1 MNETGILTSE
11 PAITPGGPGA
21 EGVAL
26 ERLEAQICELAG
38 HLAAATCRFLLLVGE
53 FDARRGWAGWDLP
66 SCAAWLA
73 WRCQLAPGTARE
85 HVRVARALREL
96 PATRAE
102 FAAGRMSYAKVRAL
116 TRIAAPATEAGLAEL
131 AASMTAGQLERFVRA
146 HRQVS
151 AACGLRARAARRVC
165 WRVEDDGSLGMS
177 IRLPAA
183 EGQVVLQALRAA
195 AGDLEHPHHAAGGP
209 PAGELAAAPLAAAPA
224 AGGPPA
230 ATPASAP
237 PAPPG
242 PQAAPDG
249 PQAAPDGADPEPA
262 GLADAL
268 VAIAGAVLAGKITTA
283 GNPDLYQVIV
293 HVGPEALTTGPQPD
307 PGHQPDRHQ
316 PEPGHRADA
325 GPDAGPRP
333 PHDVPAGTPG
343 AGGPGPA
350 SRPAGPADRPGGPAD
365 RPAAHPAHPR
375 RCHIEDGPAL
385 SPATA
390 QRLACQATITWMLHD
405 HDGTLLDA
413 GRRHRTPP
421 PALRRAVR
429 ERDHYRCQFPGCHS
443 RRTDIHHI
451 IAWAMGG
458 KTRLSNLILLC
469 DAHHAIVHE
478 LGYLITA
485 EPGGG
490 HAFTRPD
497 GTLLPASPPL
507 PAASGDITAWHDA
520 AITAGTIV
528 PSWHGERLDLDHAI
542 WVAFT
547 NARLAEEQNQGHAA

>member
-1 MNETGILTSE
+1 MSETRILTSE
-11 PAITPGGPGA
+11 PAITLGGPGA
-21 EGVAL
+21 EGLVL

-53 FDARRGWAGWDLP
+53 FDARRGWAGWELP

-96 PATRAE
+96 PAARAG
-102 FAAGRMSYAKVRAL
+102 FAAGTMSYAKVRAL

-146 HRQVS
+146 HRQVP

-165 WRVEDDGSLGMS
+165 WRVDDDGSLAMS

-195 AGDLEHPHHAAGGP
+195 AGGLEHPHRVAGGP
-209 PAGELAAAPLAAAPA
+209 AAAPPA
-224 AGGPPA
+224 A
-230 ATPASAP
+230 
-237 PAPPG
+237 APPG
-242 PQAAPDG
+242 PQAAADG
-249 PQAAPDGADPEPA
+249 PQAAADGADPEPA
-262 GLADAL
+262 GLAGAL

-293 HVGPEALTTGPQPD
+293 HVGPEALTTSPQPD
-307 PGHQPDRHQ
+307 HQPG
-316 PEPGHRADA
+316 PE
-325 GPDAGPRP
+325 PDAGPRP
-333 PHDVPAGTPG
+333 PHEVPAGTP
-343 AGGPGPA
+343 ASDQPAPA
-350 SRPAGPADRPGGPAD
+350 SRPAG
-365 RPAAHPAHPR
+365 HPAHPV

-390 QRLACQATITWMLHD
+390 QRLACQATITWLLHD

-451 IAWAMGG
+451 RPWARGG
-458 KTRLSNLILLC
+458 KTRLANLILLC
-469 DAHHAIVHE
+469 DAHHAIVHD

-497 GTLLPASPPL
+497 GTPLPASPPL
-507 PAASGDITAWHDA
+507 PAASGDITARHDA
-520 AITAGTIV
+520 TITAGTIV
-528 PSWHGERLDLDHAI
+528 PGWHGERLDLDHAI
-542 WVAFT
+542 WVAFA
-547 NARLAEEQNQGHAA
+547 NAA